1 MPDEYA
7 RWRRDIRH
15 QRFLGGES
23 YHDLIQRL
31 EPVLMELEQ
40 QTQPVLVV
48 SHLSTLQVSSPRPG
62 AAATAFA
69 APTAR
74 GCGHCFCRP
83 HGPGLRFYA
92 AVAHL
97 ATALQPLWRLRGSS
111 GIDRPTIAPPRPS
124 PIASPVPLMGLPLIG
139 GEQHETAAP

>member
-74 GCGHCFCRP
+74 GCGSMLLLHTSRQLYSPFGAFAVRLASIA
-83 HGPGLRFYA
+83 LR
-92 AVAHL
+92 
-97 ATALQPLWRLRGSS
+97 S
-111 GIDRPTIAPPRPS
+111 PPRAHPPS
-124 PIASPVPLMGLPLIG
+124 RHPF
-139 GEQHETAAP
+139 H